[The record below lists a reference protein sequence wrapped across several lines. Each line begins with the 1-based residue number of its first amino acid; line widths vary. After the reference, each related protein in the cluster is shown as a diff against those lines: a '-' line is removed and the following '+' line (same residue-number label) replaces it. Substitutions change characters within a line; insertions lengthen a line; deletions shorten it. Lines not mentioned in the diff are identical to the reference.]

1 MNYTDIINTALSY
14 SDRAGSDEIQANMDN
29 FLRIVEAKVDRKL
42 QTRNQ
47 SKRAQIVMSEGT
59 EYYALP
65 SDFAGLRAI
74 YTVVE
79 SERKNYEY
87 VTPEKMNV
95 HITNNLSE
103 YVYTIMG
110 NSLQVQPV
118 MDDTILQIMYYQ
130 RIIPLTATADSNWLS
145 TYAPD
150 AYIFGVLCEINY
162 FAKDVQTAGIWEA
175 RFNLVIDDI
184 DLEDAKDRWSGPP
197 PVIRTS

>member
-1 MNYTDIINTALSY
+1 MNYTDVINTSLSY
-14 SDRAGSDEIQANMDN
+14 SDRANSDEIQANMDN
-29 FLRIVEAKVDRKL
+29 FLRIVEAKVNRKL

-47 SKRAQIVMSEGT
+47 SKRAQIVLTADT

-65 SDFAGLRAI
+65 SDFAGLRTI
-74 YTVVE
+74 FTVVE
-79 SERKNYEY
+79 NERKNFEY

-95 HITNNLSE
+95 HITNNLNE

-110 NSLQVQPV
+110 NSLQIHPTF
-118 MDDTILQIMYYQ
+118 DDTILQIMYYQ
-130 RIIPLTATADSNWLS
+130 RVTPLTSTNDTNWLS
-145 TYAPD
+145 NYAPD
-150 AYIFGVLCEINY
+150 AYIFGTLCEINY

-175 RFNLVIDDI
+175 RFNLIIDDI

>member
-1 MNYTDIINTALSY
+1 MNYSEIVSTALAY
-14 SDRAGSDEIQANMDN
+14 SDRAGSEEVTANMDN

-47 SKRAQIVMSEGT
+47 SKRAQILMST
-59 EYYALP
+59 NKEYYSLP
-65 SDFAGLRAI
+65 SDFAGLRTI

-79 SERKNYEY
+79 DERKNFEY

-110 NSLQVQPV
+110 NSLQIHPTF
-118 MDDTILQIMYYQ
+118 DDIVLQILYYQ
-130 RIIPLTATADSNWLS
+130 RIIPLTSTNITNWLS
-145 TYAPD
+145 NYAPD
-150 AYIFGVLCEINY
+150 AYIFGALCEISY
-162 FAKDVQTAGIWEA
+162 FAKDLDSANLWEA
-175 RFNLVIDDI
+175 RFNIVVDDI

-197 PVIRTS
+197 PVIRIA

>member
-1 MNYTDIINTALSY
+1 MSTD
-14 SDRAGSDEIQANMDN
+14 
-29 FLRIVEAKVDRKL
+29 
-42 QTRNQ
+42 
-47 SKRAQIVMSEGT
+47 T

-74 YTVVE
+74 FTVVE
-79 SERKNYEY
+79 TERKNFDY

-95 HITNNLSE
+95 HITNNLNE

-110 NSLQVQPV
+110 NSLQIHPTF
-118 MDDTILQIMYYQ
+118 DDTILQIMYYQ
-130 RIIPLTATADSNWLS
+130 RITPLTSINDTNWLS
-145 TYAPD
+145 NYAPD

-162 FAKDVQTAGIWEA
+162 FVKDAQTANIWET
-175 RFNLVIDDI
+175 RFNLIIDDI

>member
-1 MNYTDIINTALSY
+1 MNYTDVVNTALGY
-14 SDRAGSDEIQANMDN
+14 SDRADSDEIVANMDN

-47 SKRAQIVMSEGT
+47 SKRAQIVTTQDT

-65 SDFAGLRAI
+65 SDFAGLRTI

-79 SERKNYEY
+79 TQRKNFEY
-87 VTPEKMNV
+87 ITPEKMNV

-103 YVYTIMG
+103 YAYTIIG
-110 NSLQVQPV
+110 NSLQIHPTF
-118 MDDTILQIMYYQ
+118 DDTVLQITYYQ
-130 RIIPLTATADSNWLS
+130 RISPLTSSNTTNWLS
-145 TYAPD
+145 NYAPD
-150 AYIFGVLCEINY
+150 AYIFGLLSEINW
-162 FAKDVQTAGIWEA
+162 FVKDPDSANMWEA
-175 RFNLVIDDI
+175 RFNNIINDI

>member
-14 SDRAGSDEIQANMDN
+14 SDRADSDEIQANMDN

-47 SKRAQIVMSEGT
+47 SKRVQIVMSEGT

-79 SERKNYEY
+79 SERKNFEY

-118 MDDTILQIMYYQ
+118 SDDTILQIMYYQ
-130 RIIPLTATADSNWLS
+130 RIIPLTATADTNWLS

-150 AYIFGVLCEINY
+150 AYIFGTLCEINY
-162 FAKDVQTAGIWEA
+162 FAKDAQTAGIWEA
-175 RFNLVIDDI
+175 RFNLVLDDI